1 MEQLL
6 YLNNIKFIGDKKL
19 LKGKINLIKKLVKE
33 IVHQSKKGFLYIN
46 FNLITDDELLEINIK
61 SLKHN
66 YYTDVITFNYSDDS
80 GIIEGDS
87 YISIDRIIDHSNKYK
102 VLPIEE
108 LLRIIIHSTLHM
120 CGLNDKSKKEK
131 EEMTRQENKF
141 LKLFHEEHFQ

>member
-6 YLNNIKFIGDKKL
+6 YLNNIKFTGDKKL

-33 IVHQSKKGFLYIN
+33 IVYQSKKGFLYIN
-46 FNLITDDELLEINIK
+46 FNFISDDELLEINIK

-66 YYTDVITFNYSDDS
+66 YYTDVITFNYSEDS
-80 GIIEGDS
+80 KLIEGDS
-87 YISIDRIIDHSNKYK
+87 YISIDRIIDHSKKYN
-102 VLPIEE
+102 VLPFEE
-108 LLRIIIHSTLHM
+108 LLRIIIHSTLHL
-120 CGLNDKSKKEK
+120 CGMNDKSKKEK